1 MLFSSLLTPFLLAA
15 YHAVTGLSVLLV
27 PVLGGLGPAAAI
39 IVFTAAVRLCLH
51 PLNRTQMNAQLAS
64 QKARAALAPAV
75 QKLQRK
81 YKHDPLRVQRETLDL
96 YRANGVKLAPGL
108 GLGLLQIPVFIVVF
122 RLFES
127 PTVAGH
133 HNGLLSD
140 RLFGVGLGSHFRD
153 AFSGSSVLL
162 GNVAVFAV
170 LLVALAALATWSSR
184 RMRAMAAADLVGG
197 GAAGTALG
205 APSGAPGAAAN
216 ANATVAKIMPLTPYL
231 SVLGAV
237 VLPLAG
243 SLYVA
248 TTTLWTLVERR
259 RLLPPAQA

>member
-51 PLNRTQMNAQLAS
+51 PLNRAQMNAQLVS

-81 YKHDPLRVQRETLDL
+81 YKHDPLRAQRETLDL
-96 YRANGVKLAPGL
+96 YRANGVKLAPGV
-108 GLGLLQIPVFIVVF
+108 GLGLVQIPVFFVVF

-140 RLFGVGLGSHFRD
+140 RLFGVGLGSHLRD

-162 GNVAVFAV
+162 GHVAVFAV
-170 LLVALAALATWSSR
+170 LLAALAALATWSSS
-184 RMRAMAAADLVGG
+184 RMRAAVVADAVPG
-197 GAAGTALG
+197 GTA
-205 APSGAPGAAAN
+205 
-216 ANATVAKIMPLTPYL
+216 TVTKLMPLMPYFTMI
-231 SVLGAV
+231 GAV

-259 RLLPPAQA
+259 RLLQPAQS